1 MMPNP
6 RAHIGLAILL
16 FCFGCAAHAQKATEM
31 FIPIGQSPGL
41 SGKHTLIARIE
52 AVNPPTRTL
61 TLKDESGMRTVR
73 ITDQTKIWLD
83 RSKLQQPN
91 RTGTFADCRVG
102 SLAEIK
108 FLQNERKEGGVVE
121 WIKVQ
126 ATN

>member
-1 MMPNP
+1 MMPKP
-6 RAHIGLAILL
+6 RIRTGLAILL
-16 FCFGCAAHAQKATEM
+16 FCFSFAAYAQKATEM

-61 TLKDESGMRTVR
+61 TLKDESVTRTVR
-73 ITDQTKIWLD
+73 ITEQTKIWLD

-108 FLQNERKEGGVVE
+108 FLLNERKEGGVAE